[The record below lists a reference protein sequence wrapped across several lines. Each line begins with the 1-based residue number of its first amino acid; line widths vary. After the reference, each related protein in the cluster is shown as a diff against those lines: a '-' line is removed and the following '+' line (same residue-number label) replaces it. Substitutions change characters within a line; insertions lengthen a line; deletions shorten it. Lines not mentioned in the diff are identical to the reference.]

1 MESEVISVAI
11 TVGLPA
17 ALGLAGVGLTVGGV
31 QRLGVRPCWTRQV
44 CLLKQADPS
53 ACQRCAVYQT
63 AAGRWRRG
71 AAAHAGGPP
80 ARWPRPSRCSSPHPP
95 ARR

>member
-71 AAAHAGGPP
+71 GGPRRRAAGPVAEAEPVLQPAP
-80 ARWPRPSRCSSPHPP
+80 ARAP
-95 ARR
+95 

>member
-63 AAGRWRRG
+63 AAERWRRG
-71 AAAHAGGPP
+71 SGPRRRAAGPVAEAEPVLQPAP
-80 ARWPRPSRCSSPHPP
+80 ARTP
-95 ARR
+95 